1 MMAGEGYDYRQ
12 ILSHYFSGA
21 SIEKRY

>member
-1 MMAGEGYDYRQ
+1 MAGEGYDYRQ